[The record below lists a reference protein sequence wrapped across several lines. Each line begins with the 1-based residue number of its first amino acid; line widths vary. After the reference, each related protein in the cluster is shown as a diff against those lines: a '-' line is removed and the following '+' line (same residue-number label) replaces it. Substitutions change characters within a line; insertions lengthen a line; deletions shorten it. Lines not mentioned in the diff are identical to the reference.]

1 MKRLRALA
9 AALAVLLAAG
19 LTAVIGGA
27 SPAAALEGPGITGRV
42 VDADTGAPIV
52 GAVVDAF
59 CYEED
64 DWGEGPYGY
73 WTLCYTDPAESE
85 WITTTTV
92 EDGTYELSTSP
103 GTYRLRV
110 RPVGSDYPTV
120 VYGST
125 SDRAEDGT
133 DIVVTDG
140 PVTTDLEIVRNSIVS
155 GTVTG
160 AGEGPL
166 SGIRLEA
173 LAYDPDY
180 GWDNP
185 VGFAK
190 TGADG
195 SYRMHVP
202 AGTYRVLFNSGD
214 RSGGEGT
221 PPVDSDDR
229 WERTYH
235 GGATVEEATDVVV
248 TRGSTVPGIDRE
260 LAEAPN
266 GIISGHV
273 ASTTGEAIAG
283 LVVTSYKFYEEDWG
297 DGEVH
302 GFWESHREVST
313 DTDGNY
319 RLYLPA
325 GDYRVGF
332 RQDPMQIDAPKL
344 WQPSYYRDAVSVQA
358 AETIS
363 VALGETTSGIDG
375 AIKPNGQ
382 ITGRVTDASGAPV
395 VGAYVSA
402 NRLGAEGNE
411 EWWSSAAHVQ
421 TGQDGHYQLYVPD
434 GTYRV
439 EFSDDSGLISEFYDD
454 VASVEQATDIAIV
467 DSRVVSGV
475 DASLAQGGV
484 IEGTVTVGGV
494 TADGVEVALY
504 SQNGTGWSHR
514 TGASVDANGN
524 YAFDGLAAG
533 TYRVGFLPDGSNA
546 LREYY
551 DDASTLGKATDLVVT
566 GANTLTA
573 DADLSVGTSIAGTV
587 TDESAAPLQGIDVTL
602 YQAQDDGSG
611 SVWWDSV
618 GWGTTTRTGSYS
630 FDGLIGGAAYRIGF
644 VDNDGNFAREYYR
657 DAVTVEQA
665 TDVIAGES
673 GPVDVALAS
682 DAGAEAITGTVTD
695 DAGNPVAGVTVD
707 AYRTDTWDEAG
718 SVTTGADGTYRL
730 DGLRAG
736 RHQVSFSLN
745 DDYLYTDEEPYRLV
759 DVVAG
764 TAVVEDLQ
772 VHVGGRVTGTLRDTD
787 GQPIRDA
794 YVTAYT
800 ADGFEWAGQGYV
812 EVDGSYTVRGLPS
825 GTYRLEFT
833 SNAGHRP
840 EWFSDKSSFDEADVV
855 TVNLRE
861 TTTANAEL
869 ALGARATGVVTHH
882 DGTPHAF
889 EYVVIERDGGSGWD
903 YTGEAWT
910 DESGRYATGALDPG
924 TFRIRVDAYDGIHV
938 TTYSEEFTVT
948 DAEQVVRDIQMLRP
962 VVTNTAAPTIEGT
975 GIVGEKLTATSGEW
989 DTEGVTYTYEWLRDG
1004 QAIDGAVAETYVLA
1018 DADAGHRI
1026 GVRVT
1031 ATKEG
1036 YVAGNADSQTISVSH
1051 GPLVSSQPPVV
1062 TGVPKVGE
1070 TLGVDPGTWG
1080 TDGVT
1085 YDYQWLRDGEAIAGA
1100 TGASYLLGPS
1110 DHGHTFSVEVSAT
1123 KETWEPGTAVSK
1135 PTVSVELGDLVPEP
1149 KVAGDVRIGNTLTAS
1164 TDGPKGATVSYSWQV
1179 RSPAAE
1185 TSSDTFKEVG
1195 TDATFQVR
1203 DRYKNYA
1210 LRLVVTVAADGYNT
1224 ATVAVDVSD
1233 RLR

>member
-1 MKRLRALA
+1 
-9 AALAVLLAAG
+9 
-19 LTAVIGGA
+19 
-27 SPAAALEGPGITGRV
+27 
-42 VDADTGAPIV
+42 
-52 GAVVDAF
+52 
-59 CYEED
+59 
-64 DWGEGPYGY
+64 
-73 WTLCYTDPAESE
+73 
-85 WITTTTV
+85 
-92 EDGTYELSTSP
+92 
-103 GTYRLRV
+103 
-110 RPVGSDYPTV
+110 
-120 VYGST
+120 
-125 SDRAEDGT
+125 
-133 DIVVTDG
+133 
-140 PVTTDLEIVRNSIVS
+140 
-155 GTVTG
+155 
-160 AGEGPL
+160 
-166 SGIRLEA
+166 
-173 LAYDPDY
+173 
-180 GWDNP
+180 
-185 VGFAK
+185 
-190 TGADG
+190 
-195 SYRMHVP
+195 MHVP

-214 RSGGEGT
+214 RSGEGT

-229 WERTYH
+229 WERAYH

-297 DGEVH
+297 DGQVH
-302 GFWESHREVST
+302 GFWESYRQVST
-313 DTDGNY
+313 DADGNY

-332 RQDPMQIDAPKL
+332 RQDSRNDQDPIL
-344 WQPSYYRDAVSVQA
+344 WQAEFYNDATTVKA
-358 AETIS
+358 AETLT
-363 VALGETTSGIDG
+363 VALDETRSGVG
-375 AIKPNGQ
+375 AVIAANGQ
-382 ITGRVTDASGAPV
+382 IAGQVT
-395 VGAYVSA
+395 
-402 NRLGAEGNE
+402 
-411 EWWSSAAHVQ
+411 
-421 TGQDGHYQLYVPD
+421 
-434 GTYRV
+434 
-439 EFSDDSGLISEFYDD
+439 DDSGRPVSGTYVTARQLVDEGSGTVWDG
-454 VASVEQATDIAIV
+454 VASARTGEDGSYRLHVPNGSYRIEFKDHETGLVTEYYDNATSIEQATDVVVAG
-467 DSRVVSGV
+467 SAVVSGI
-475 DASLAQGGV
+475 DAALSQGGS
-484 IEGTVTVGGV
+484 IEGTVTVAGSPTGDINVFLYANEGGDW
-494 TADGVEVALY
+494 TFTSDL
-504 SQNGTGWSHR
+504 
-514 TGASVDANGN
+514 SVDESGH
-524 YAFDGLAAG
+524 YAFDGLRDGAYRLRFAPGESAAIG
-533 TYRVGFLPDGSNA
+533 
-546 LREYY
+546 EYY
-551 DDASTLGKATDLVVT
+551 DNASSLSEATDLVVS

-573 DADLSVGTSIAGTV
+573 DADLTAGTSIAGTV
-587 TDESAAPLQGIDVTL
+587 TDESGEPLRGIDVSL

-618 GWGTTTRTGSYS
+618 GWDTTTTTGSYS
-630 FDGLIGGAAYRIGF
+630 FDGLAAGATYRIGF
-644 VDNDGNFAREYYR
+644 VDNEGNFAREYYR
-657 DAVTVEQA
+657 DAATVERA

-673 GPVDVALAS
+673 GPIDVALAS
-682 DAGAEAITGTVTD
+682 DAGAEVITGAVTD
-695 DAGNPVAGVTVD
+695 DAGNPVAGVTVE

-736 RHQVSFSLN
+736 PHQVSFSLN

-764 TAVVEDLQ
+764 TAAVEDLQ
-772 VHVGGRVTGTLRDTD
+772 VHVGGRVTGTLRDAD

-800 ADGFEWAGQGYV
+800 ADGFEWSGQGYV
-812 EVDGSYTVRGLPS
+812 EVDGNYTVRGLPS

-882 DGTPHAF
+882 DGTPHAW
-889 EYVVIERDGGSGWD
+889 EYVMIERDGGSGWE

-924 TFRIRVDAYDGIHV
+924 TYRIRADAYDGIHV
-938 TTYSEEFTVT
+938 TTFSKEFTVT
-948 DAEQVVRDIQMLRP
+948 DAEQVVRDIQMQRP

-975 GIVGEKLTATSGEW
+975 GIVGEKLAATSGEW
-989 DTEGVTYTYEWLRDG
+989 DTDGVTHTYEWLRDG

-1018 DADAGHRI
+1018 DADAGHRV

-1070 TLGVDPGTWG
+1070 TLGVDPGTWS

-1085 YDYQWLRDGEAIAGA
+1085 YGYQWLRDGEAIAGA
-1100 TGASYLLGPS
+1100 TGASYLLNPN
-1110 DHGHTFSVEVSAT
+1110 DHGHTFSVKVSAT

-1135 PTVSVELGDLVPEP
+1135 PTVSVELGDLVLEP
-1149 KVAGDVRIGNTLTAS
+1149 KVAGDVRIGSTLTAS
-1164 TDGPKGATVSYSWQV
+1164 TDAPAGATVTYSWQV

-1185 TSSDTFKEVG
+1185 PSADTFKEVG
-1195 TDATFQVR
+1195 TDASFEVR
-1203 DRYKNYA
+1203 DRHKNYA
-1210 LRLVVTVAADGYNT
+1210 LRLVVTVVADGYKT
-1224 ATVAVDVSD
+1224 ATVPVDVSD

>member
-1 MKRLRALA
+1 MKTLRALA

-19 LTAVIGGA
+19 MTTVIGGA
-27 SPAAALEGPGITGRV
+27 SPAAALEGPGIAGRV
-42 VDADTGAPIV
+42 LDADTGAPIV

-59 CYEED
+59 CYQED

-85 WITTTTV
+85 WITTTTA
-92 EDGTYELSTSP
+92 EDGTYELSMSP
-103 GTYRLRV
+103 GTYRIGV

-125 SDRAEDGT
+125 SERAEDGT

-140 PVTTDLEIVRNSIVS
+140 PVTADLELIRNSIVS

-173 LAYDPDY
+173 LAYDPSY

-202 AGTYRVLFNSGD
+202 AGTYRVMFNSGD

-229 WERTYH
+229 WERVYY

-248 TRGSTVPGIDRE
+248 TRGTTVPGIDQE

-266 GIISGHV
+266 GIIAGNV

-297 DGEVH
+297 DGQVH
-302 GFWESHREVST
+302 GYWESHRQVST

-332 RQDPMQIDAPKL
+332 RQDPTQLDAPKL

-382 ITGRVTDASGAPV
+382 ISGHVTDASGAPV

-402 NRLGAEGNE
+402 MRLETEGGE
-411 EWWSSAAHVQ
+411 EWWSRPAHVR
-421 TGQDGHYQLYVPD
+421 TGEDGSYQLHVPD

-439 EFSDDSGLISEFYDD
+439 EFDDSDHGRVSEFYDD
-454 VASVEQATDIAIV
+454 ATSIEQATDIVIV
-467 DSRVVSGV
+467 DSGVVSGI
-475 DASLAQGGV
+475 DASLEQGGV
-484 IEGTVTVGGV
+484 IEGTVTVAGV
-494 TADGVEVALY
+494 AADGVEVALY
-504 SQNGTGWSHR
+504 AQDGTGWSHR
-514 TGASVDANGN
+514 TAAGVDANGS
-524 YAFDGLAAG
+524 YTFDGLAAG
-533 TYRVGFLPDGSNA
+533 TYRVGFFPYGSNA

-551 DDASTLGKATDLVVT
+551 NDASTLAQATDLVVA

-573 DADLSVGTSIAGTV
+573 DADLAVGTSIAGTV
-587 TDESAAPLQGIDVTL
+587 TDESGTPLRSIDVTL

-611 SVWWDSV
+611 AWWDSV
-618 GWGTTTRTGSYS
+618 AWDTTTSTGSYS
-630 FDGLIGGAAYRIGF
+630 FDGLTGGAAYRIQF
-644 VDNDGNFAREYYR
+644 VDHDGNFAREYYR
-657 DAVTVEQA
+657 DAATVDQA

-673 GPVDVALAS
+673 GPIDVALAS
-682 DAGAEAITGTVTD
+682 NAGAEAITGTVTD
-695 DAGNPVAGVTVD
+695 DAGNPVAGVTAE
-707 AYRTDTWDEAG
+707 AYRTDTWDNVG
-718 SVTTGADGTYRL
+718 SATTGADGTYRL
-730 DGLRAG
+730 DGLKVG
-736 RHQVSFSLN
+736 THQVLFSLN
-745 DDYLYTDEEPYRLV
+745 DDYLYYTDDEPWLI

-764 TAVVEDLQ
+764 TAAVADLQ
-772 VHVGGRVTGTLRDTD
+772 VRVGGRITGALHDSD

-794 YVTAYT
+794 YVSAYT
-800 ADGFEWAGQGYV
+800 ADGYEWSGQGYV
-812 EVDGSYTVRGLPS
+812 DLEGNYTIRGLPA

-833 SNAGHRP
+833 SNAGHRT
-840 EWFSDKSSFDEADVV
+840 EWFSDKASYDEADAV
-855 TVNLRE
+855 TVNVRE
-861 TTTANAEL
+861 TTTADAEL
-869 ALGARATGVVTHH
+869 APGARATGVVTHH
-882 DGTPHAF
+882 DGTPHAW
-889 EYVVIERDGGSGWD
+889 EYVIIERDGDFGWD
-903 YTGEAWT
+903 YAGEAWT
-910 DESGRYATGALDPG
+910 DESGRYTTGALDPG
-924 TFRIRVDAYDGIHV
+924 TYRISVAANDGVHV

-948 DAEQVVRDIQMLRP
+948 DAEQIVRDIQMLRP
-962 VVTNTAAPTIEGT
+962 VVTNTAAPGIEGT

-989 DTEGVTYTYEWLRDG
+989 DTEGVTYAYEWLRDG
-1004 QAIDGAVAETYVLA
+1004 QAIDGAMAETYVLA
-1018 DADAGHRI
+1018 DADAGHQV

-1036 YVAGNADSQTISVSH
+1036 YVEGNADSQSIAVSH
-1051 GPLVSSQPPVV
+1051 GPLVNSQLPVV

-1085 YDYQWLRDGEAIAGA
+1085 YGYQWLRDGEVVAGA
-1100 TGASYLLGPS
+1100 TGDTYLLGPN
-1110 DHGHTFSVEVSAT
+1110 DHDHTFSVEVSAT
-1123 KETWEPGTAVSK
+1123 KENWEPGMAVSE
-1135 PTVSVELGDLVPEP
+1135 PTVSVELGDLVLEP
-1149 KVAGDVRIGNTLTAS
+1149 KVAGEVGVGSTLTAS
-1164 TDGPKGATVSYSWQV
+1164 TDAPEGATVTYSWQV

-1185 TSSDTFKEVG
+1185 PSSDTFKEVG
-1195 TDATFQVR
+1195 TDATFEVR

-1210 LRLVVTVAADGYNT
+1210 LRLVATVAADGYST